1 MSVLEAQ
8 AVAAFHTAADGTR
21 VFYPWGVFGRGRVIA
36 DDADYALLKTTLKRT
51 WRVGL
56 CLTVVV
62 GPLTDWVTALLSMVV
77 LLGVHAWRLAR
88 CVRPL
93 PVARRRMTMAYQ
105 RDALARAYG
114 TGGLLALA
122 VGSFAVASA
131 GAVVLVSAPDQWLA
145 ASTLVASGLAAGAV
159 LASMWPSRGATA

>member
-1 MSVLEAQ
+1 MGTWAAGSQPPSFTGESILALAHEVRRPAHVVLDRE
-8 AVAAFHTAADGTR
+8 HG
-21 VFYPWGVFGRGRVIA
+21 
-36 DDADYALLKTTLKRT
+36 
-51 WRVGL
+51 RVGL